1 MSLTVLQKELGDLEW
16 EIRTLQPDV
25 QFYHNRKELVDK
37 LEYIKVLASRYKTT
51 FGEVLEVCDNEGAAP
66 NTTKKSPNT
75 EKKFL
80 TP

>member
-1 MSLTVLQKELGDLEW
+1 MSLTVLQKELGNLEW

-51 FGEVLEVCDNEGAAP
+51 FGEVLDS
-66 NTTKKSPNT
+66 NTANKLVP
-75 EKKFL
+75 
-80 TP
+80 

>member
-1 MSLTVLQKELGDLEW
+1 MSLTVLQKELMDLEW

-51 FGEVLEVCDNEGAAP
+51 FGEVPPP
-66 NTTKKSPNT
+66 NTTKK
-75 EKKFL
+75 FL

>member
-1 MSLTVLQKELGDLEW
+1 MSLTVLQKELMDLEW

-51 FGEVLEVCDNEGAAP
+51 FGEVPPP
-66 NTTKKSPNT
+66 NKTKKSPNT
-75 EKKFL
+75 AKKFL

>member
-1 MSLTVLQKELGDLEW
+1 MSLTVLQKELMDLEW

-51 FGEVLEVCDNEGAAP
+51 FGEVPQP
-66 NTTKKSPNT
+66 NTA
-75 EKKFL
+75 KKFL